1 MTSKTLL
8 LILLTAIILE
18 TNMVANNKNKPQAG
32 QMKPFATEVCEI
44 KTKEDLF
51 SKCVGKRVKIKGTI
65 AKTVLHPKQ
74 TYPDISS
81 VGGYINK
88 AHIDTEWGQ
97 IALISQK
104 TISCKEAIELEG
116 ILRITPLF
124 DEENKEKHPY
134 IQALSFNCK

>member
-1 MTSKTLL
+1 MFGKYLL
-8 LILLTAIILE
+8 LILLIGIVLE
-18 TNMVANNKNKPQAG
+18 TNMVADNKNKPQAG
-32 QMKPFATEVCEI
+32 QMKPFPTEICEI
-44 KTKEDLF
+44 KAKEDLF
-51 SKCVGKRVKIKGTI
+51 SKCVGKRVKVKGTI

-74 TYPDISS
+74 TYPDVSS

-104 TISCKEAIELEG
+104 LISCKESIELEG

-134 IQALSFNCK
+134 IQVLNFNCK